1 MKYTVILE
9 KGESS
14 HGAFVPYLPGC
25 IAVGEDRAEALR
37 LLKEA
42 IAFHIEG
49 WWPKACR
56 CPSRIATSPKW
67 KWRPRDGAGFRRRPR
82 LPRIRFFS
90 EPERRDPATV

>member
-14 HGAFVPYLPGC
+14 YGAFVPDLPGC

-49 WWPKACR
+49 LVAEVCR
-56 CPSRIATSPKW
+56 CPSRIATSPKS
-67 KWRPRDGAGFRRRPR
+67 KWRPRDGAGFR
-82 LPRIRFFS
+82 
-90 EPERRDPATV
+90 